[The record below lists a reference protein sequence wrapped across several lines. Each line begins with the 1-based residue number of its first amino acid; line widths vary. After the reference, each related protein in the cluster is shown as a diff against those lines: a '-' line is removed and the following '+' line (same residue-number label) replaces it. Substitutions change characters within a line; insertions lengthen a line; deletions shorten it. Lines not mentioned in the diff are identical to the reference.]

1 MKTTEKYF
9 RNVKEG
15 EEFLWCG
22 TLYKKT
28 AVKRDDLGFEV
39 NAVGVSSKRPAC
51 FSDIDIVEVL

>member
-1 MKTTEKYF
+1 METTEKYF
-9 RNVKEG
+9 GNVKEG

-28 AVKRDDLGFEV
+28 EIKHDDLGFEI

>member
-1 MKTTEKYF
+1 METTEKYF

-28 AVKRDDLGFEV
+28 AVKHDDLGFEV
-39 NAVGVSSKRPAC
+39 NAVGVSSNRPAC
-51 FSDIDIVEVL
+51 FSDIDIIEVL

>member
-1 MKTTEKYF
+1 METTEKYF

-28 AVKRDDLGFEV
+28 EVRRDDFGFED
-39 NAVGVSSKRPAC
+39 NAICVSSKRPAC

>member
-1 MKTTEKYF
+1 METTEKYF

-15 EEFLWCG
+15 EEFIWCG

-28 AVKRDDLGFEV
+28 EIKRDDLGFEV
-39 NAVGVSSKRPAC
+39 NAVGVSSNRPAC